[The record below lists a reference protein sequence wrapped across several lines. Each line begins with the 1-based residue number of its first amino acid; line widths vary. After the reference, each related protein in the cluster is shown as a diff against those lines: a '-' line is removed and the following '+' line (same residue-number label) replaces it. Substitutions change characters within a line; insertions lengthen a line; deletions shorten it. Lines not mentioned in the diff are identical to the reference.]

1 MAVRISP
8 GATKTTRAVTVAK
21 VDAEAGRSGRVPK
34 DERRRQLL
42 RVAADILTAQGIDH
56 VQITEVAERAGV
68 SRPLVYRLFPT
79 RRALVEALLE
89 DFASQLSVRFS
100 QALAASLPGTLQ
112 QITESFVKASC
123 EAIEAHGAGP
133 WLLLDARGT
142 DPELGRLGRTI
153 LAQMLKPWQKQL
165 AELTGLPQRRA
176 VNLMWVVVA
185 AGRAALDGW
194 IEGVMSRRA
203 AIEDATRAVTSLLQ
217 AFMRPL

>member
-1 MAVRISP
+1 
-8 GATKTTRAVTVAK
+8 
-21 VDAEAGRSGRVPK
+21 
-34 DERRRQLL
+34 
-42 RVAADILTAQGIDH
+42 VAAEILTAQGIEY

-89 DFASQLSVRFS
+89 DFSSQLSTRFS
-100 QALAASLPGTLQ
+100 QALVSSLPGSLP
-112 QITESFVKASC
+112 QITEAFVKASC
-123 EAIEAHGAGP
+123 DAIEAHGVGP

-153 LAQMLKPWQKQL
+153 LAQLLKPWQKQL
-165 AELTGLPQRRA
+165 AELTGLPPRRA
-176 VNLMWVVVA
+176 VNLRTGVLGWALMMWVVVA

-194 IEGVMSRRA
+194 IEGAVSRRA

-217 AFMRPL
+217 AFARPL

>member
-1 MAVRISP
+1 MTSRTANSEQADSVR
-8 GATKTTRAVTVAK
+8 T
-21 VDAEAGRSGRVPK
+21 GRVPK
-34 DERRRQLL
+34 EERRRQLL
-42 RVAADILTAQGIDH
+42 RVAAEILTAQGIEY

-89 DFASQLSVRFS
+89 DFSSQLSTRFS
-100 QALAASLPGTLQ
+100 QALVSSLPGSLP
-112 QITESFVKASC
+112 QITEAFVKASC
-123 EAIEAHGAGP
+123 DAIEAHGVGP

-153 LAQMLKPWQKQL
+153 LAQLLKPWQKQL
-165 AELTGLPQRRA
+165 AELTGLPPRRA

-194 IEGVMSRRA
+194 IEGAVSRRA

-217 AFMRPL
+217 AFARPL

>member
-1 MAVRISP
+1 MTSRTANSEQADSVR
-8 GATKTTRAVTVAK
+8 T
-21 VDAEAGRSGRVPK
+21 GRVPK
-34 DERRRQLL
+34 EERRRQLL
-42 RVAADILTAQGIDH
+42 RVAAEILTAQGIEY

-89 DFASQLSVRFS
+89 DFSSQLSTRFS
-100 QALAASLPGTLQ
+100 QALLSSLPGSLP
-112 QITESFVKASC
+112 QITEAFVKASC
-123 EAIEAHGAGP
+123 DAIEAYGAGP

-153 LAQMLKPWQKQL
+153 LAQLLKPWQKQL
-165 AELTGLPQRRA
+165 AELTGLPPRRA

-194 IEGVMSRRA
+194 IEGAVSRRA

-217 AFMRPL
+217 AFARPL

>member
-1 MAVRISP
+1 MTSRTAKSEQADSVR
-8 GATKTTRAVTVAK
+8 T
-21 VDAEAGRSGRVPK
+21 GRVPK
-34 DERRRQLL
+34 EERRRQLL
-42 RVAADILTAQGIDH
+42 RVAAEILTAQGIEY

-89 DFASQLSVRFS
+89 DFSSQLSTRFS
-100 QALAASLPGTLQ
+100 QALVSSLPGSLP
-112 QITESFVKASC
+112 QITEAFVKASGD
-123 EAIEAHGAGP
+123 AIEAHGVGP

-153 LAQMLKPWQKQL
+153 LAQLLKPWQKQL
-165 AELTGLPQRRA
+165 AELTGLPPRRA

-194 IEGVMSRRA
+194 IEGAVSRRA

-217 AFMRPL
+217 AFARPL

>member
-1 MAVRISP
+1 MTSRTANSEQADSVR
-8 GATKTTRAVTVAK
+8 T
-21 VDAEAGRSGRVPK
+21 GRVPK
-34 DERRRQLL
+34 EERRRQLL
-42 RVAADILTAQGIDH
+42 RVAAEILTAQGIEY

-89 DFASQLSVRFS
+89 DFSSQLSTRFS
-100 QALAASLPGTLQ
+100 QALVSSLPGSLP
-112 QITESFVKASC
+112 QITEAFVKASGD
-123 EAIEAHGAGP
+123 AIEAHGVGP

-153 LAQMLKPWQKQL
+153 LAQLLKPWQKQL
-165 AELTGLPQRRA
+165 AELTGLPPRRA

-194 IEGVMSRRA
+194 IEGAVSRRA

-217 AFMRPL
+217 AFARPL

>member
-1 MAVRISP
+1 MTSRTAKSEQADSVR
-8 GATKTTRAVTVAK
+8 T
-21 VDAEAGRSGRVPK
+21 GRVPK
-34 DERRRQLL
+34 EERRRQLL
-42 RVAADILTAQGIDH
+42 RVAAEILTAQGIEY

-89 DFASQLSVRFS
+89 DFSSQLSTRFS
-100 QALAASLPGTLQ
+100 QALVSSLPGSLPE
-112 QITESFVKASC
+112 ITEAFVKASC
-123 EAIEAHGAGP
+123 DVIEEQGAGP

-153 LAQMLKPWQKQL
+153 LAQLLKPWQKQL
-165 AELTGLPQRRA
+165 AELTGLPPRRA

-194 IEGVMSRRA
+194 IEGAVSRRA

-217 AFMRPL
+217 AFARPL

>member
-1 MAVRISP
+1 MAVRKIP
-8 GATKTTRAVTVAK
+8 GAANTARTVKAEQ
-21 VDAEAGRSGRVPK
+21 VEAGRTGRVPK

-42 RVAADILTAQGIDH
+42 QVAAEILTAQGIDD

-79 RRALVEALLE
+79 RRALVKALLE
-89 DFASQLSVRFS
+89 DFASQLSARYS
-100 QALAASLPGTLQ
+100 RAMLSSLPGSLP

-133 WLLLDARGT
+133 WLLLDVRGT

-165 AELTGLPQRRA
+165 AELSGLPPRRA

-194 IEGVMSRRA
+194 IEGAISRRA